1 MIVDNEDITMPE
13 ESPFYNQLDEKWQS
27 IYWGDDPR
35 ANFGFSGCGIF
46 AFCNAVYALTG
57 RLPDAL
63 ETAEWAIATDAYAT
77 DGSGTYRKIFFCKVE
92 AKYGKELGFT
102 VRGQYKGK
110 ITDRRLKNALM
121 SGDTAIV
128 HVPCHFLVLT
138 GYDPEKDQYH
148 VIESNVSF
156 MRFIRADSWLSAAK
170 LSRGNT
176 RVDWYA
182 ILSRRQTDVQSDDQT
197 EGR

>member
-77 DGSGTYRKIFFCKVE
+77 DGSGTYRKIFFSKVE

-182 ILSRRQTDVQSDDQT
+182 ILSRRHTDMHQNGQT